1 MSALRLL
8 HRFLDAP
15 LLRAPDSI
23 AIEVPAGWDTAGKAR
38 ARQTLTYKQL
48 ALRSD
53 ALATSLVARTG
64 PERIVAILLPREQV
78 ELYVAQLAALKAGAA
93 YACIEPSLPDDYARH
108 LVEDTQADVL
118 LTDASGALRA
128 AALGVPA
135 DKVVVVPQAD
145 PAAPAAALVDRA
157 TPQNLAYLIYTSG
170 TTGRPKGVMIEHA
183 SIANLVASDLA
194 EFALG
199 PGDRVA
205 QGSSPAYDS
214 SIEETWLAL
223 AAGGTV
229 VVLDDRVVRSGP
241 DLLAWLQHERITVF
255 CPPPT
260 LLRATG
266 CKDPRTALPDLRLL
280 YVGGEALPED
290 VADLWSAGRRLENG
304 YGPTECSVTA
314 TRCTVQAGAP
324 ITIGRPVRGNTA
336 VVLDDELR
344 AVPQGEVG
352 ELCLGG
358 AGVARGYRNN
368 EQQTAERFVQH
379 PEHGRIYRTGDLVRQ
394 DAQGN
399 LVYLGRRDTQ
409 VKVRGHRIELEQI
422 ETRLAELP
430 GVREAVCAVQGEG
443 SRKSIVGFVV
453 PSDPATPPDL
463 EALRNQLVVLLPAP
477 MVPTKLGLLEALPKS
492 VGGKL
497 DRKRLPKLELSSRLD
512 NTEELEGMAAILAT
526 RFAKVLGFTSEAGTA
541 SGVGL
546 DSDFFLELGG
556 DSLAAAELV
565 SLLREDPRTEAI
577 TVRDLYAVRT
587 VRGLVPLC
595 RDTAPHAAPHASQV
609 AEQPPRYGEP
619 KGSPVWFTVAQ
630 TAWILAELALISAL
644 ALWILV
650 EALPWLVEQLGLGGT
665 LVAAPLVAL
674 LAAVAWMPL
683 ALLATV
689 VLKRVLIGRYTPG
702 RHAAWSGWHLRHWIV
717 ARSARRIPWRLL
729 AGTELTSIVLRLLGA
744 RVGTGVHIHRGV
756 DMVDGGWDLLEL
768 GNYAT
773 LSQDATLHTVE
784 LSAGTL
790 VVGPISMGDHSAVG
804 IRTGM
809 APGST
814 LAARCVLGDLSWLEA
829 GARTQPGEL
838 WDGVPA
844 RCQGHRPTPVTE
856 TPLHSGAM
864 QALASVALRAFA
876 RVVVEAPLVGAAL
889 AASAYFHL
897 DQAALLGWLETPQL
911 TLELV
916 VLVGLVLVLRVP
928 LTLLV
933 ECLLVRALTPKH
945 TLHCQRGS
953 FAYERIWIVSEL
965 TDSASNWL
973 SGSLMWPIWLRG
985 AGMKI
990 GRNSEVSTLIDLVP
1004 GMVEIGT
1011 DSFLADGIYLA
1022 GARLRSGVAS
1032 VEPTRVGDRTFV
1044 GNHATI
1050 PAGAQLPPDVL
1061 IGVSTVADT
1070 SSITEPGVWF
1080 GHPPFL
1086 MARRFEPE
1094 MDRSLT
1100 HTPSRMRRISR
1111 WFWELLRF
1119 ALPLPV
1125 AALAMV
1131 WTALAGHEWYTVMAA
1146 TLATG
1151 ALAVAFLLLLKWSLL
1166 GRVQPGKH
1174 PLWSCWCSRWDFLY
1188 VAWGMIARGF
1198 LAELEGTLLLNAVL
1212 RGFGMRI
1219 GKRVLLGG
1227 GFAQVVDPDMLT
1239 FEDDSTVVGNFQA
1252 HTFEDRVLKIDRV
1265 RIRKGATVGHHAVL
1279 FYGAD
1284 IGAGAQ
1290 VAPHGVVL
1298 KGERLA
1304 AGVRWAGVPVQ
1315 RA

>member
-453 PSDPATPPDL
+453 PSDPAPPPDL
-463 EALRNQLVVLLPAP
+463 EALRTQLVVLLPAP

-512 NTEELEGMAAILAT
+512 NTEELEGMAAILAG

-541 SGVGL
+541 SGVGF

>member
-314 TRCTVQAGAP
+314 TRCTVQASAP

-344 AVPQGEVG
+344 AVPYGEVG

-512 NTEELEGMAAILAT
+512 NTEELEGMAAILAG

-844 RCQGHRPTPVTE
+844 RCQGCRPTPVTD

-933 ECLLVRALTPKH
+933 ECLLVRELTPKH

-953 FAYERIWIVSEL
+953 FAYERIWIV
-965 TDSASNWL
+965 
-973 SGSLMWPIWLRG
+973 
-985 AGMKI
+985 
-990 GRNSEVSTLIDLVP
+990 
-1004 GMVEIGT
+1004 
-1011 DSFLADGIYLA
+1011 
-1022 GARLRSGVAS
+1022 
-1032 VEPTRVGDRTFV
+1032 
-1044 GNHATI
+1044 
-1050 PAGAQLPPDVL
+1050 
-1061 IGVSTVADT
+1061 
-1070 SSITEPGVWF
+1070 
-1080 GHPPFL
+1080 
-1086 MARRFEPE
+1086 
-1094 MDRSLT
+1094 
-1100 HTPSRMRRISR
+1100 
-1111 WFWELLRF
+1111 
-1119 ALPLPV
+1119 
-1125 AALAMV
+1125 
-1131 WTALAGHEWYTVMAA
+1131 
-1146 TLATG
+1146 
-1151 ALAVAFLLLLKWSLL
+1151 
-1166 GRVQPGKH
+1166 
-1174 PLWSCWCSRWDFLY
+1174 
-1188 VAWGMIARGF
+1188 
-1198 LAELEGTLLLNAVL
+1198 
-1212 RGFGMRI
+1212 
-1219 GKRVLLGG
+1219 
-1227 GFAQVVDPDMLT
+1227 
-1239 FEDDSTVVGNFQA
+1239 
-1252 HTFEDRVLKIDRV
+1252 
-1265 RIRKGATVGHHAVL
+1265 
-1279 FYGAD
+1279 
-1284 IGAGAQ
+1284 
-1290 VAPHGVVL
+1290 
-1298 KGERLA
+1298 
-1304 AGVRWAGVPVQ
+1304 
-1315 RA
+1315 

>member
-53 ALATSLVARTG
+53 ALATSLVAHTG

-512 NTEELEGMAAILAT
+512 NTEELEGMAAILAG

-844 RCQGHRPTPVTE
+844 RCQGRRPTPVTD

>member
-1 MSALRLL
+1 VSSLRLL

-23 AIEVPAGWDTAGKAR
+23 AIEVPAGWDPAGKAR

-53 ALATSLVARTG
+53 ALAASLVARTG

-108 LVEDTQADVL
+108 LIEDTQADVL
-118 LTDASGALRA
+118 LTDTCGAQRA
-128 AALGVPA
+128 AALGVSA
-135 DKVVVVPQAD
+135 DKVVVVPQVD
-145 PAAPAAALVDRA
+145 PSAPVAALVDRA

-314 TRCTVQAGAP
+314 TRCTVQASAP

-344 AVPQGEVG
+344 AVPHGEVG

-512 NTEELEGMAAILAT
+512 NTEELEGMAAILAG

-768 GNYAT
+768 GDYAT

-784 LSAGTL
+784 LTAGTL

-844 RCQGHRPTPVTE
+844 RCQGRRPKPVTD

-889 AASAYFHL
+889 AGSAYFHL

-933 ECLLVRALTPKH
+933 ECLLVRALTPKQ

-1131 WTALAGHEWYTVMAA
+1131 WTALAGHEWYTVMGA

-1151 ALAVAFLLLLKWSLL
+1151 VFAVAFMLVLKWSLL

-1188 VAWGMIARGF
+1188 VAWGMVARGF

-1252 HTFEDRVLKIDRV
+1252 HTFEDRVLKMDHV

-1304 AGVRWAGVPVQ
+1304 AGMRWAGVPVQ
-1315 RA
+1315 RS

>member
-1 MSALRLL
+1 MSAPGLL

-23 AIEVPAGWDTAGKAR
+23 AIEVPAGWDSAGKAR
-38 ARQTLTYKQL
+38 ARQALTYKQL

-108 LVEDTQADVL
+108 LIEDTQADVL
-118 LTDASGALRA
+118 LTDTCGAQRA
-128 AALGVPA
+128 AALGVSA

-157 TPQNLAYLIYTSG
+157 TPQSLAYLIYTSG

-199 PGDRVA
+199 PSDRVA

-241 DLLAWLQHERITVF
+241 DLLAWLQQERITVF

-266 CKDPRTALPDLRLL
+266 CKDPRNALPDLRLL

-344 AVPQGEVG
+344 AVPYGEVG

-512 NTEELEGMAAILAT
+512 NTEELEGMAAILAG

-595 RDTAPHAAPHASQV
+595 RDTAPHAASSASQV

-729 AGTELTSIVLRLLGA
+729 AGTELTSIVLRWLGA

-768 GNYAT
+768 GDYAT

-784 LSAGTL
+784 LTAGTL

-844 RCQGHRPTPVTE
+844 RCQGHRPTPVTD

-933 ECLLVRALTPKH
+933 ECLLVRALTPKQ

-1100 HTPSRMRRISR
+1100 HTPSKMRRISR

-1146 TLATG
+1146 TVATG
-1151 ALAVAFLLLLKWSLL
+1151 ALAVALLLLLKWSLL
-1166 GRVQPGKH
+1166 GRVRPGKH

>member
-23 AIEVPAGWDTAGKAR
+23 AIEVPPGWDTAGKAR

-53 ALATSLVARTG
+53 ALATSLVAHTG

-145 PAAPAAALVDRA
+145 PAALAAALVDRA

-453 PSDPATPPDL
+453 PSDPAAPPDL

-512 NTEELEGMAAILAT
+512 NSEELEGMAAIWAA

-844 RCQGHRPTPVTE
+844 RCQGRRPTPVTD

-897 DQAALLGWLETPQL
+897 DQAALLGWLETPHL

>member
-23 AIEVPAGWDTAGKAR
+23 AIEVPPGWDTAGKAR

-266 CKDPRTALPDLRLL
+266 CKDPRTTLPDLRLL

-314 TRCTVQAGAP
+314 TRCTVQASAP

-344 AVPQGEVG
+344 AVPYGEVG

-453 PSDPATPPDL
+453 PSDPAAPPDL

-512 NTEELEGMAAILAT
+512 NSEELEGMAAILAG

-790 VVGPISMGDHSAVG
+790 VVGPISMGHHSAVG

-844 RCQGHRPTPVTE
+844 RCQGRRPTPVTD

-897 DQAALLGWLETPQL
+897 DQAALLGWLETPHL

>member
-23 AIEVPAGWDTAGKAR
+23 AIEVPPGWDTAGKAR

-53 ALATSLVARTG
+53 ALATSLVAHTG

-145 PAAPAAALVDRA
+145 PAALAAALVDRA

-790 VVGPISMGDHSAVG
+790 VVGPISMGHHSAVG

-844 RCQGHRPTPVTE
+844 RCQGRRPTPVTD

-897 DQAALLGWLETPQL
+897 DQAALLGWLETPHL

-1198 LAELEGTLLLNAVL
+1198 LTELEGTLLLNAVL

>member
-53 ALATSLVARTG
+53 ALATSLVAHTG

-93 YACIEPSLPDDYARH
+93 YACIEPSLPDDYASH

-512 NTEELEGMAAILAT
+512 NTEELEGMAAILAG

-844 RCQGHRPTPVTE
+844 RCQGRRPTPVTD

>member
-157 TPQNLAYLIYTSG
+157 TPQSLAYLIYTSG

-1198 LAELEGTLLLNAVL
+1198 LTELEGTLLLNAVL